1 MWQKEKKDSLIA
13 GLGLFM
19 ALTATGV
26 AVVSHDS
33 ESVLAESSSKSKKA
47 SFPLPDSIP
56 NNTKILIDG
65 SSSIAAINQALKQGF
80 EKKFPSSN
88 VEIAAN
94 GAQQAIT
101 NLLNGKIDI
110 AAISRGLTPEEKSKG
125 LEQLRLRREKIAV
138 IVSKEN
144 PFEGSIT
151 NEQFAKIFRGEITDW
166 SQIGGKK
173 GKIRLID
180 HPETSETRQSFRSYP
195 VFQNAEFITGTNAHL
210 LDSHHAV
217 EVVKHLG
224 KDGIAYVIANQVSK
238 IDGVRIL
245 KMHQTLPENPKY
257 PYSQPIVYV
266 YKQKPGGAV
275 ASFLG
280 FTTANLGQKAIESA
294 RQQEAQTV
302 AKDVLSANASNTNS
316 SQKKSQVK
324 AAQAGLANT
333 ETQPKVTNVSNN
345 SSSPKPNTT
354 ASGRNSPENVGTLTA
369 SNGVSDSYNR
379 QILAQND
386 NNSSN
391 SPVVIPLW
399 VWLLLASI
407 LGAGGFLIWFFASK
421 GEKKHKKK
429 EELAANSGI
438 SLDAANQGGMAAATM
453 GTVGAA
459 IGGAGNKLGEQTVA
473 RVSKPTSTKVNG
485 SNDIS
490 SAAVAVENNTK
501 LQSENSYNDL
511 PDTAIGNT
519 ALQVTDTEWNLEEPA
534 AIVNNSIPQ
543 VDNINESG
551 FENNPVVGTAEV
563 NITCKETDLEKK
575 SIDSG
580 FAKATAVAAGVAAAV
595 GTGKVLSELDR
606 QDTGIQDIH
615 SASTTSGDITSKN
628 LTSESLPVIELTDK
642 DALDETSSDLEQKPL
657 PTVTITTSKQEDL
670 KTDSLEVDSL
680 EVETIA
686 HKVTNGLPIV
696 EITTP
701 LTDGDNQIN
710 RILPDLDTANSNLQV
725 DSAQLDTTQVENNEA
740 SNLTNNL
747 TAVGAAVAAGVAL
760 GSLSKKVSEEI
771 ESGTDTTT
779 EIVDDVT
786 NNTSQIAKT
795 YAPLPDV
802 WDEVLSEETDNSVSD
817 NSGIELPN
825 VSEEMLDTVADAA
838 EPLQETTDLVTSDE
852 VVTGEDNIDVP
863 TDDEVVANTNA
874 ESVIDE
880 AAITHEIAQ
889 TVTDEVVSDPTP
901 EAVINE
907 VTDDIA
913 AESVID
919 DEVVSDPTPEP
930 IINEV
935 TDDVAAESVIDDEV
949 ISDSTPEPIINEVTD
964 DVAAESAIDDE
975 VISVPTPEP
984 IINDEIVSDPTP
996 EAVINEATGD
1006 ITAESVTDEE
1016 NVDVSTDEIVI
1027 DAISE
1032 SKTDERSTDE
1042 VSTDEMTFESEINE
1056 VIDEEI
1062 TDTTANSTADEVTD
1076 AETSSA
1082 ITDVVSGEVI
1092 NSDEAKTDEVDE
1104 TDEQHENVASVNS
1117 TTVGAAIAGAGA
1129 TFISGIWS
1137 NDAVN
1142 NKLPNNEFETGII
1155 LTPRTPRWA
1164 YTAWKISTTDKEQL
1178 QQQSDSQ
1185 LILRLYDV
1193 TDVDLSYQTPQLI
1206 QQYECEL
1213 SINHRYVAIPKG
1225 DRDYMVEIGYLSN
1238 DKRWL
1243 SLGRSEITHIL
1254 SSPHQDFWFEAD
1266 AELIIHGAT
1275 EPGATV
1281 TVGDHS
1287 IKVKPNGTFHLRIPF
1302 TQEVMEYLMTSS
1314 AINSS
1319 KSKTIGMKFTQEK
1332 PKF

>member
-19 ALTATGV
+19 ALTAAGV

-56 NNTKILIDG
+56 NDTNIRIDG
-65 SSSIAAINQALKQGF
+65 SSSVAAINQALKQGF
-80 EKKFPSSN
+80 EKKFPGSN

-195 VFQNAEFITGTNAHL
+195 VFQKAEFITGANAHL
-210 LDSHHAV
+210 LDSHHTV

-238 IDGVRIL
+238 LDGVRIL
-245 KMHQTLPENPKY
+245 KMHQTLPEDPKY

-266 YKQKPGGAV
+266 YKQKPGNAV

-294 RQQEAQTV
+294 RQQEAQTI
-302 AKDVLSANASNTNS
+302 AKDISFANGSNTNP

-324 AAQAGLANT
+324 AVQTGLANT
-333 ETQPKVTNVSNN
+333 EAQPKVTNISNN
-345 SSSPKPNTT
+345 SSSSEQSTT
-354 ASGRNSPENVGTLTA
+354 ASDRGSVENVGTLTA
-369 SNGVSDSYNR
+369 SNSVSDRYNR

-391 SPVVIPLW
+391 STASIPLW

-421 GEKKHKKK
+421 GEKKHKEK
-429 EELAANSGI
+429 EELVANSGM
-438 SLDAANQGGMAAATM
+438 SLDAANQGGIAAATM
-453 GTVGAA
+453 GTVGTA
-459 IGGAGNKLGEQTVA
+459 IGGVANKLGEKAVA
-473 RVSKPTSTKVNG
+473 RVSKATSTTVNG
-485 SNDIS
+485 GNDIS
-490 SAAVAVENNTK
+490 SAAVAVENNTEF
-501 LQSENSYNDL
+501 QSENSYSDL
-511 PDTAIGNT
+511 PDTAIRNT
-519 ALQVTDTEWNLEEPA
+519 ALQVNEREWNLEEPA

-543 VDNINESG
+543 VTNINESG

-563 NITCKETDLEKK
+563 DITCKETDLEKK
-575 SIDSG
+575 STDSG
-580 FAKATAVAAGVAAAV
+580 FAKATAVAAGIAAAV
-595 GTGKVLSELDR
+595 GTGKVLSDLDR
-606 QDTGIQDIH
+606 QDTEIQDIH
-615 SASTTSGDITSKN
+615 CASANSRHVTSEDV
-628 LTSESLPVIELTDK
+628 TSESLPVTQVTDK
-642 DALDETSSDLEQKPL
+642 DPLDKASSNLNQKPL
-657 PTVTITTSKQEDL
+657 PIVRITTSIQEDL
-670 KTDSLEVDSL
+670 TTDSLETDSL
-680 EVETIA
+680 QVETIT
-686 HKVTNGLPIV
+686 HKVASDLPIV

-701 LTDGDNQIN
+701 LTDRVNQIN
-710 RILPDLDTANSNLQV
+710 GTLPDSDTANQNLQG
-725 DSAQLDTTQVENNEA
+725 DSAQLNTVRVENNEV

-747 TAVGAAVAAGVAL
+747 TAVGVAVATGVGL
-760 GSLSKKVSEEI
+760 GSLSKQASEEI
-771 ESGTDTTT
+771 EPETNKTID
-779 EIVDDVT
+779 IVDDVK
-786 NNTSQIAKT
+786 NNASNAVKT
-795 YAPLPDV
+795 YPPLPDV
-802 WDEVLSEETDNSVSD
+802 WDEVLSEETTNSVSD
-817 NSGIELPN
+817 NSGIELPD
-825 VSEEMLDTVADAA
+825 VSEEILDTVADAA
-838 EPLQETTDLVTSDE
+838 EPLHKIT
-852 VVTGEDNIDVP
+852 
-863 TDDEVVANTNA
+863 EVVADDVA
-874 ESVIDE
+874 ETITDE
-880 AAITHEIAQ
+880 AIIHEIAQ
-889 TVTDEVVSDPTP
+889 TVTDEVVVDEENIDITTEEVVADEVAETVIDEAITHEIAQTITDDEVASEEPTP
-901 EAVINE
+901 EPVINE
-907 VTDDIA
+907 AVSDLTT
-913 AESVID
+913 ESVID
-919 DEVVSDPTPEP
+919 DEFVSKKPTPEP
-930 IINEV
+930 VIDEAITHEIAQIV
-935 TDDVAAESVIDDEV
+935 TDDTDEV
-949 ISDSTPEPIINEVTD
+949 VS
-964 DVAAESAIDDE
+964 DE
-975 VISVPTPEP
+975 VVS
-984 IINDEIVSDPTP
+984 DEIVSD
-996 EAVINEATGD
+996 
-1006 ITAESVTDEE
+1006 
-1016 NVDVSTDEIVI
+1016 EIVSDEVVSDEVVT

-1032 SKTDERSTDE
+1032 SIPDEKSTDE
-1042 VSTDEMTFESEINE
+1042 VSTGEMTVKSEINQVIGE
-1056 VIDEEI
+1056 KTADTAVGSTIDEV
-1062 TDTTANSTADEVTD
+1062 AD
-1076 AETSSA
+1076 AEVKTTT
-1082 ITDVVSGEVI
+1082 TDMVSGEVI
-1092 NSDEAKTDEVDE
+1092 NSDEVTTDEVDE
-1104 TDEQHENVASVNS
+1104 NDETDESNEVNENLASVNPVA
-1117 TTVGAAIAGAGA
+1117 VGAAITGAGA

-1142 NKLPNNEFETGII
+1142 NKLPDNEFETGII
-1155 LTPRTPRWA
+1155 LISRTPRWA

-1178 QQQSDSQ
+1178 QQQTDSQ

-1254 SSPHQDFWFEAD
+1254 SSPDQDFWFEAD

-1281 TVGDHS
+1281 TIGDHS

-1302 TQEVMEYLMTSS
+1302 TEEVMEYLMTSS
-1314 AINSS
+1314 AVNSS
-1319 KSKTIGMKFTQEK
+1319 KSKTIGMKFSQEK
-1332 PKF
+1332 PKL